1 MDPNYFQLCQV
12 EKSYPDRQPYSLND
26 PLNLAIIQL
35 SKSCPF
41 LNEMEIGVFV
51 TKEQFTY
58 TSLIFEDFFLFCVC
72 LLIRVNCLLFF
83 PYRSSRLKSFTFQ
96 ANSSALETISSCSNL
111 EILTLANLDVDSASF
126 LHPVFKTL
134 LEWFGNEIK
143 IKLFLCT
150 LRFLLAV
157 ANWNRWGWRMFTQK
171 LTLFGSLGWWRTNSE
186 RGSLFPKICK
196 ISGIF
201 NTRQFQ
207 LTIYLLSMF

>member
-1 MDPNYFQLCQV
+1 MLQFVIPFIFLTGHRSAPVAGEELPKGLIHLQRLEKFSMDPNYFQLCQV

-72 LLIRVNCLLFF
+72 LLIHVNFLLFL

-134 LEWFGNEIK
+134 IE
-143 IKLFLCT
+143 
-150 LRFLLAV
+150 
-157 ANWNRWGWRMFTQK
+157 
-171 LTLFGSLGWWRTNSE
+171 
-186 RGSLFPKICK
+186 
-196 ISGIF
+196 
-201 NTRQFQ
+201 
-207 LTIYLLSMF
+207 